1 VFSPGGRLEPHGTP
15 TGLDGSWPEIDREV
29 YHGENWIVSPT
40 LERKAQSEALDRLN
54 ENMRTMSELAVLAI
68 RKAVDTLENGQRR
81 VSEEV
86 FTLDQEIYGLKQKVE
101 RSCIELIARYAPMAS
116 DLRTIT
122 ASLEITTDL
131 DRIGRYSKDIAEVAE
146 QLRGVS
152 RDSLGKIE
160 NLSRMADLTIEMI
173 ETSVNAFTQRQA
185 EPVRDIV
192 RSDDAIDALH
202 DEVFQ
207 DLVVK
212 MTDRSISPQVGAELI
227 LINRYFERLA
237 DHAVNIGLDVI
248 YMITAQRPMKVK
260 RRNGDAHPSSS
271 PVRPSAATSSF

>member
-1 VFSPGGRLEPHGTP
+1 MP
-15 TGLDGSWPEIDREV
+15 TAV
-29 YHGENWIVSPT
+29 
-40 LERKAQSEALDRLN
+40 ERKALSEALDHLN

-68 RKAVDTLENGQRR
+68 RKAAEALEKGQRHD
-81 VSEEV
+81 SEEV

-101 RSCIELIARYAPMAS
+101 QSCIELIALYAPVAS

-131 DRIGRYSKDIAEVAE
+131 DRIGRYSRDIAEAAE
-146 QLRGVS
+146 KLRGMS
-152 RDSLGKIE
+152 RQSLGKIG
-160 NLSRMADLTIEMI
+160 NLSRMAELTIQMI

-192 RSDDAIDALH
+192 RTDDAIDSLH

-207 DLVVK
+207 ELVEK
-212 MTDRSISPQVGAELI
+212 MTDQSVSPRVGAQLV

-248 YMITAQRPMKVK
+248 YMITAQRPMKAK
-260 RRNGDAHPSSS
+260 RREGEAPST
-271 PVRPSAATSSF
+271 PPPPRPSTPAHST

>member
-1 VFSPGGRLEPHGTP
+1 MP
-15 TGLDGSWPEIDREV
+15 TAV
-29 YHGENWIVSPT
+29 
-40 LERKAQSEALDRLN
+40 ERKALSESLDRLN

-68 RKAVDTLENGQRR
+68 RKAVQALEKGIPRD
-81 VSEEV
+81 SEEV

-101 RSCIELIARYAPMAS
+101 QSCIELIALYAPVAS

-131 DRIGRYSKDIAEVAE
+131 DRIGRYSRDIAEAAE
-146 QLRGVS
+146 KLRGMS
-152 RDSLGKIE
+152 RESLGKIGH
-160 NLSRMADLTIEMI
+160 LSRMADLTIQII
-173 ETSVNAFTQRQA
+173 ETSVNAFTQRNA

-207 DLVVK
+207 ELVER
-212 MTDRSISPQVGAELI
+212 MTDQSVSPRVGAQLV

-248 YMITAQRPMKVK
+248 YMITAKRPLKAK
-260 RRNGDAHPSSS
+260 QHTPEAPASSAPAPPSTGSS
-271 PVRPSAATSSF
+271 A

>member
-1 VFSPGGRLEPHGTP
+1 MP
-15 TGLDGSWPEIDREV
+15 TAV
-29 YHGENWIVSPT
+29 
-40 LERKAQSEALDRLN
+40 ERKALSEALDHLN

-68 RKAVDTLENGQRR
+68 RKAVGTLEKGQRQD
-81 VSEEV
+81 SEEV

-101 RSCIELIARYAPMAS
+101 QSCIELIALYAPVAT

-131 DRIGRYSKDIAEVAE
+131 DRIGRYSRDIAEAADK
-146 QLRGVS
+146 LRGMS
-152 RDSLGKIE
+152 RQSLGKIG
-160 NLSRMADLTIEMI
+160 NLSRMAEMTIQMI

-192 RSDDAIDALH
+192 RTDDAIDALH

-207 DLVVK
+207 ELVEK
-212 MTDRSISPQVGAELI
+212 MTDQSVSPKVGAQLV

-248 YMITAQRPMKVK
+248 YMITARRPVK
-260 RRNGDAHPSSS
+260 AKRQDGEGSASVP
-271 PVRPSAATSSF
+271 PARPSTASPSG

>member
-1 VFSPGGRLEPHGTP
+1 MP
-15 TGLDGSWPEIDREV
+15 TAV
-29 YHGENWIVSPT
+29 
-40 LERKAQSEALDRLN
+40 ERKALSEALDHLN

-68 RKAVDTLENGQRR
+68 RKAADALEKGQRR
-81 VSEEV
+81 DSEEV

-101 RSCIELIARYAPMAS
+101 QSCIELIALYAPVAS

-131 DRIGRYSKDIAEVAE
+131 DRVGRYSKDIAEAADK
-146 QLRGVS
+146 LRGMS
-152 RDSLGKIE
+152 RQSLGKIG
-160 NLSRMADLTIEMI
+160 NLSRMAELTIQMI

-192 RSDDAIDALH
+192 RTDDAIDALH

-207 DLVVK
+207 ELVEK
-212 MTDRSISPQVGAELI
+212 MTDQSVSPRVGAQLI

-248 YMITAQRPMKVK
+248 YMITAQRPMKAK
-260 RRNGDAHPSSS
+260 RREGEAPPSSPS
-271 PVRPSAATSSF
+271 PRPSTAGSPS

>member
-1 VFSPGGRLEPHGTP
+1 MP
-15 TGLDGSWPEIDREV
+15 TAV
-29 YHGENWIVSPT
+29 
-40 LERKAQSEALDRLN
+40 ERKALSEALDRLN

-68 RKAVDTLENGQRR
+68 RKAAQALGQGQHHDAD
-81 VSEEV
+81 EV

-101 RSCIELIARYAPMAS
+101 QSCIELIALYAPVAS

-131 DRIGRYSKDIAEVAE
+131 DRIGRYSRDIAEAAE
-146 QLRGVS
+146 KLRGMS
-152 RDSLGKIE
+152 RESLGKVG
-160 NLSRMADLTIEMI
+160 NLNRMADLTIQMI
-173 ETSVNAFTQRQA
+173 ETSVNAFTQRQV

-192 RSDDAIDALH
+192 RTDDAIDALH

-207 DLVVK
+207 ELVEK
-212 MTDRSISPQVGAELI
+212 MTDQSVSPRVGAQYI

-248 YMITAQRPMKVK
+248 YMITAQRPIKA
-260 RRNGDAHPSSS
+260 RRRETGNETPASLSTGS
-271 PVRPSAATSSF
+271 PSARPP